1 MADNGVSFEVQGLK
15 ELEDALLEIGNA
27 ASGKALFAS
36 LMAAGMPIQKEAQAL
51 APKSDHAYYRYSKGG
66 RKLGGGA
73 VSAKSRRLVQPGTL
87 RKSIRRKRLKSDAG
101 ESGAQISIS
110 WRGIAFYGD
119 FYERGTSKIAAKP
132 FLRPAFD
139 AKKDEALTI
148 FKDKLAANIEKQRRI
163 IAARTA
169 GNNP

>member
-1 MADNGVSFEVQGLK
+1 MAENGVSFEVRGLK
-15 ELEDALLEIGNA
+15 ELDEALKEIGNA
-27 ASGKALFAS
+27 ASGKALFSS
-36 LMAAGMPIQKEAQAL
+36 LMVAGLPIQKIAQSL
-51 APKSDHAYYRYSKGG
+51 APKTDHAYYRYNKGG
-66 RKLGGGA
+66 RKLGGGT
-73 VSAKSRRLVQPGTL
+73 VSAKSRKLVQPGTL

-119 FYERGTSKIAAKP
+119 FYERGTSKMAAKP

-139 AKKDEALTI
+139 AKKDESLTI
-148 FKDKLAANIEKQRRI
+148 FKDKLAANIEKQRAI

-169 GNNP
+169 GLA